1 MEYTERLY
9 MYSHGDTGRLLK
21 KYITIKD
28 GTNDETSTKNVAFYG
43 FHESG

>member
-9 MYSHGDTGRLLK
+9 MRSDGDTRSVVK
-21 KYITIKD
+21 KYNTIKD
-28 GTNDETSTKNVAFYG
+28 GTNDGAGTKNVAFYG